1 MSDVFMKS
9 YLSKYGDMPN
19 MFSAISYEAV
29 YILKDSLARV
39 IGYLPRDNFKEILRN
54 DLSRPRKIEGITGSI
69 YFDEKGQC
77 DRPMF
82 ILQKRWD
89 GRHIQSFIIY
99 PKKYSQSEIK
109 WNFDQIK

>member
-1 MSDVFMKS
+1 MKS
-9 YLSKYGDMPN
+9 YISEYGDIPN

-29 YILKDSLARV
+29 YILKDSLTRV
-39 IGYLPRDNFKEILRN
+39 IDFLPRDNFKDILKQ
-54 DLSRPRKIEGITGSI
+54 DLSQPKKIDGITGAI
-69 YFDEKGQC
+69 YFDNQGQC

-89 GRHIQSFIIY
+89 GRNIQSFIIY
-99 PKKYSQSEIK
+99 PDKYSQSRIK